1 MIQQFVLA
9 AINNKKT
16 ALMKIFAIIIVLT
29 VFSLVIYFNF
39 NKREHW
45 KNIHHDND
53 LTYADSIYYTIV
65 STATVGYGDVTPHS
79 MQTRI
84 ITMTMI
90 LCSYI
95 ITIV

>member
-16 ALMKIFAIIIVLT
+16 ALMKIFTIIIVLT

-53 LTYADSIYYTIV
+53 LSYADSIYYTIV
-65 STATVGYGDVTPHS
+65 TNSSTGFGDVTPNS
-79 MQTRI
+79 MVQE
-84 ITMTMI
+84 
-90 LCSYI
+90 
-95 ITIV
+95 